1 MVTVVYSLTVVET
14 HEVTRVFPLP
24 TLAGSVVAGIGMTE
38 IVWVLP
44 GLISVT
50 GTEAGAVGLDLL
62 PPAAGLEAG

>member
-44 GLISVT
+44 GLISLT
-50 GTEAGAVGLDLL
+50 GTGAVGLDLL